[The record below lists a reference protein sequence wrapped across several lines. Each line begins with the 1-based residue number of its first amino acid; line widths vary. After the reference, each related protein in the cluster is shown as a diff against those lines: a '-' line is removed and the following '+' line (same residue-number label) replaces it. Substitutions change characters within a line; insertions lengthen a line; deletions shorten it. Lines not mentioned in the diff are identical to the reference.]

1 MSDRLG
7 PMPYDQLE
15 ARLADLATAL
25 AFPPTP
31 DLAAAVGSRLRA
43 PASELGARPR
53 LLPFRGSVR
62 RSLLLAAALA
72 LLVVGTAFAVRF
84 GLELLSIE
92 SGPIPTPAPA
102 SASPHPPGALGA
114 GLDLGRPA

>member
-1 MSDRLG
+1 MTNRLG
-7 PMPYDQLE
+7 PMPHDQLE

-31 DLAAAVGSRLRA
+31 DLAMAVGSRLRT
-43 PASELGARPR
+43 PEDRLGARPR
-53 LLPFRGSVR
+53 LLPFRASVR

-72 LLVVGTAFAVRF
+72 LLVVGTALAVRF

-92 SGPIPTPAPA
+92 FGPIPSAVPA
-102 SASPHPPGALGA
+102 
-114 GLDLGRPA
+114 